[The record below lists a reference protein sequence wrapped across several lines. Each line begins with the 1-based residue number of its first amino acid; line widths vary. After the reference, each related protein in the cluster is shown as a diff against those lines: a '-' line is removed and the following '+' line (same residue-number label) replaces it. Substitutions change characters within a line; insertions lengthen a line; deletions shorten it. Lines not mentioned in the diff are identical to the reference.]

1 MPFAPP
7 HQPTVKAKPS
17 ADADAV
23 GVPADVPGNLA
34 AFRRW
39 VLSDDAPDS
48 GRIDFINGSVEI
60 DDMAGEDFITH
71 GRLKGTLFAIIW
83 SLIEALDFGYV
94 NTDSTRVSAPAADLS
109 AEPDVIVVSYDALD
123 AGRVRLVP
131 KASGEAGRYWE
142 VEGPPDL
149 VVEVL
154 SDSTTRKDTQRLPAA
169 YFAAGVAEFWLA
181 DGRGAT
187 ATLTIHRRGSAGFE
201 PMPVDAE
208 GFQTS
213 DLLRQNIRLDQ
224 SRDRRGEWRYDLVCQ

>member
-1 MPFAPP
+1 MPITAF
-7 HQPTVKAKPS
+7 QRQFTPTA
-17 ADADAV
+17 AV
-23 GVPADVPGNLA
+23 CVPADVPGNLA

-39 VLSDDAPDS
+39 VLSDDAPDL

-71 GRLKGTLFAIIW
+71 GRLKLELARAI
-83 SLIEALDFGYV
+83 ANRVRQLDLGYV

-131 KASGEAGRYWE
+131 KASGEAGRYRE

-187 ATLTIHRRGSAGFE
+187 ATLTIHRRGPTGFE
-201 PMPVDAE
+201 PVAVDAD

-213 DLLRQNIRLDQ
+213 DLLRQNVRLDQ
-224 SRDRRGEWRYDLVCQ
+224 TRDRRGEWRYDLVGQ